1 MLFDKAQTEKSKI
14 NTENNVLVSIILP
27 VFNTEA
33 YLTEA
38 ITSVL
43 HQTYEN
49 LEIIIINDGSTD
61 SCGKICDEIAKRDNR
76 IHVIHTEN
84 NGLSAARNIGLR
96 HARGSFLSFVDS
108 DDWIDPHTIEIMLNS
123 ALQTKADVVVAESV
137 TEYIDRSVHNLQV
150 EDRVQVYHGSSILSA
165 YVDGKVRDVVWNKLF
180 ANSCYP
186 ILQFPNAHNYEDV
199 DVTWRLMKYLTD
211 HRGTVVKIPDELFHQ
226 RVRKSSISHDRS
238 FCTILD
244 CWNAYYNKFNGLPEY
259 QEQLIPG
266 CIGAIGKMW
275 PNYSGFSKEEKT
287 RAVATIREM
296 QRFSRAY
303 RHQIIV
309 GNYNRYIKEISLISQ
324 CRSPLL
330 MWIIHHGGKI
340 RRMIRK
346 TEATMFE

>member
-1 MLFDKAQTEKSKI
+1 MLFDKAQTERSKF
-14 NTENNVLVSIILP
+14 NTENSVLVSIILP
-27 VFNTEA
+27 VFNTET

-61 SCGKICDEIAKRDNR
+61 SCGKICDKIAKRDNR

-84 NGLSAARNIGLR
+84 NGLSVARNIGLH
-96 HARGSFLSFVDS
+96 HARGSFFLFVDS
-108 DDWIDPHTIEIMLNS
+108 DDWIDPRTIEIMLNS
-123 ALQTKADVVVAESV
+123 ALQTKADVVVAESI
-137 TEYIDRSVHNLQV
+137 TEYVDRSVHNPQV
-150 EDRVQVYHGSSILSA
+150 EDRVQVYNGSSILSA

-186 ILQFPNAHNYEDV
+186 LLQFPHAHNYEDV

-226 RVRKSSISHDRS
+226 RMRKSSISHGRS

-259 QEQLIPG
+259 KEQLIPG

-275 PNYSGFSKEEKT
+275 PNYNGFSKEEKK
-287 RAVATIREM
+287 RAVVTIREM
-296 QRFSRAY
+296 QSFSRTY
-303 RHQIIV
+303 RHQIFF
-309 GNYNRYIKEISLISQ
+309 GNYNRYIKEMCLISQ
-324 CRSPLL
+324 SSSSILL
-330 MWIIHHGGKI
+330 WLIHHGGRV
-340 RRMIRK
+340 RRMLRK
-346 TEATMFE
+346 TEESMFE